1 MTSALRLASDPPEQ
15 SPGARREHEILEAAR
30 SAFAVKGFD
39 GASMQDI
46 ARAAGMSVGNFYR
59 YFPSKTAII
68 HALIR
73 RDIAIVEDQFAQI
86 VAASAPLPA
95 IRSALYV
102 HVHHYAAQKQDAAIW
117 AEMHSHALRNTE
129 IAEMIHQAEAEIIG
143 CMLRA
148 FALFS
153 GQSLEWIE
161 THCKAHARMMIMFV
175 KISAMQTDR
184 GSAEESAA
192 FTQLIMT
199 QIDALL
205 DQIASAQIKDTIE

>member
-1 MTSALRLASDPPEQ
+1 MSSPMRLAAVPPEQ
-15 SPGARREHEILEAAR
+15 SAGHRREQEILEAAR

-73 RDIAIVEDQFAQI
+73 RDIALVEDQFAQI
-86 VAASAPLPA
+86 VAAPAPLPA
-95 IRSALYV
+95 IRAALHL
-102 HVHHYAAQKQDAAIW
+102 HVQLYAHQTQDAAIW

-129 IAEMIHQAEAEIIG
+129 IAEMIHQAETEIIG

-153 GQSLEWIE
+153 GKPFDWVEH
-161 THCKAHARMMIMFV
+161 HCKAHARMMIMFV

-184 GSAEESAA
+184 GSAHESKA

-205 DQIASAQIKDTIE
+205 DQIVSAQIKDSIE

>member
-1 MTSALRLASDPPEQ
+1 MTSSLRLPSEPPEQ

-30 SAFAVKGFD
+30 SAFVVKGFD

-73 RDIAIVEDQFAQI
+73 RDIAMVEDQFAQI
-86 VAASAPLPA
+86 VAAPQPLPA
-95 IRSALYV
+95 IRAALYL
-102 HVHHYAAQKQDAAIW
+102 HVHRHAADKQDAAIW
-117 AEMHSHALRNTE
+117 AEMHSHALRNSE
-129 IAEMIHQAEAEIIG
+129 IATMIHQAEDEIIG

-153 GQSLEWIE
+153 GQPLSWIE
-161 THCKAHARMMIMFV
+161 QHCKAHARMMIMFV
-175 KISAMQTDR
+175 KISAMQTNQ
-184 GSAEESAA
+184 GNAEESAA
-192 FTQLIMT
+192 FTGLIMT
-199 QIDALL
+199 QIDTLL
-205 DQIASAQIKDTIE
+205 DQIASSQIKDSSQ